1 MKKILTIASLFS
13 FFLLFSQNN
22 IAKRVQS
29 LQSEKAIFKNFK
41 VLNVTQ
47 DLPSN
52 AINTVVSNATFA
64 NIDLNAVNQ
73 IVASKPKTIELDI
86 PYNNEILKIELYQVD
101 LFAEGFHVDSDKSQN
116 ISYEKGVYYRG
127 IVKGD
132 YTSIASFNFFNNE
145 FNGVVS
151 ATGLSNVVVGKLDKS
166 NNIENYIVYADQN
179 LKISNDFQCAVKD
192 DGSEHSN
199 ETHSDA
205 GKDANST
212 RCVTMYFELDYNL
225 YTSNGSNTTTTTNWL
240 TSVFNNVQTLYT
252 NDGITISLKSM
263 FIWTTQDPYSGTG
276 SSDYLYQFN
285 SIRPVFDGD
294 LGQLLGIDPGGLG
307 GVAVGINGLCSQ
319 NNFSYSDVTFSYN
332 TVPTYSFTIMV
343 IAHEFGHLLGSR
355 HTHAC
360 SWNGNNTS
368 IDGCGQ
374 QAGYTE
380 GNCATGPIPST
391 TDKGTIMSYCH
402 LVSGVGIN
410 FNNGFG
416 PQPTTRI
423 LNAVNNGQCL
433 STDCINTCINT
444 IASVTMISVTPT
456 SAQISWPITSG
467 YSSWQVAVYL
477 FGGSPTSFTTVT
489 TNTFTANGL
498 IPNSYYVVEVR
509 PTCTTGLVSSS
520 RELIFVTS
528 TNYCAGTTISDTGG
542 VTGNYT
548 NEENSVR
555 VMIPQT
561 AGQAITLSFSAFSLE
576 LDYDYIYVHNGNST
590 NAELMNVGGSTGT
603 TIPGPFTSTAP
614 DGSLTLRFFSDQGV
628 VDSGF
633 VANTS
638 CATLGLS
645 SNSIIDFTY
654 YPNPTTDVVN
664 IISKTTITSV
674 AVYNVAGQLLYNKK
688 LNDLTTAV
696 DIASFAKG
704 AYFFKLLF
712 DEKEVNFKVLK
723 M

>member
-1 MKKILTIASLFS
+1 MKKLLTIASLFS
-13 FFLLFSQNN
+13 FCLLFAQNN
-22 IAKRVQS
+22 VGKRIKEIENQ
-29 LQSEKAIFKNFK
+29 KADFKNFQ
-41 VLNVTQ
+41 VLNVSQ
-47 DLPSN
+47 DLPTDDVTN
-52 AINTVVSNATFA
+52 VVSNATFA
-64 NIDLNAVNQ
+64 NINLNNVNQ
-73 IVASKPKTIELDI
+73 IVANKLDAIEIDI
-86 PYNNEILKIELYQVD
+86 PYNGEILKIELYKVD
-101 LFAEGFHVDSDKSQN
+101 LFAQGFHVDSDKNSN
-116 ISYEKGVYYRG
+116 LDYEKGVYYRG
-127 IVKGD
+127 ILKGD
-132 YTSIASFNFFNNE
+132 YTSTASFNFFNNE

-151 ATGLSNVVVGKLDKS
+151 AASVSNLVVGKMDKQ
-166 NNIENYIVYADQN
+166 NNVNNYIVYADQN
-179 LKISNDFQCAVKD
+179 LKISNNFQCAVKD
-192 DGSEHSN
+192 DGIDHSN
-199 ETHSDA
+199 ETSTDA
-205 GKDANST
+205 NKDVNST

-225 YTSNGSNTTTTTNWL
+225 YTSNGSNTTTTTNWM

-285 SIRPVFDGD
+285 SVRPVFDGD
-294 LGQLLGIDPGGLG
+294 VGQLLGIDPGGLG

-319 NNFSYSDVTFSYN
+319 NNFSYSDVSFSYN

-360 SWNGNNTS
+360 SWNGNNTA

-391 TDKGTIMSYCH
+391 TEKGSIMSYCH
-402 LVSGVGIN
+402 LISGVGIN

-416 PQPTTRI
+416 PQPASRI
-423 LNAVNNGQCL
+423 LNAVNSGQCL

-444 IASVTMISVTPT
+444 IATVSIVSVTPT
-456 SAQISWPITSG
+456 TAQISWPVTSG
-467 YSSWQVAVYL
+467 YSSWQVAVYP
-477 FGGSPTSFTTVT
+477 FGGSPLVFNTVT
-489 TNTFTANGL
+489 TNSYSASGL
-498 IPNSYYVVEVR
+498 VPNTYYVVEVR

-520 RELIFVTS
+520 REVIFVTS

-542 VTGNYT
+542 VSGNYT
-548 NEENSVR
+548 NEENSIR

-561 AGQAITLSFSAFSLE
+561 TGQAITLTFSAFSLE
-576 LDYDYIYVHNGNST
+576 LDYDYVYIHNGNST
-590 NAELMNVGGSTGT
+590 SAELMNPGGSTGT
-603 TIPGPFTSTAP
+603 TIPGPFTSTSP

-638 CATLGLS
+638 CATLGLNA
-645 SNSIIDFTY
+645 NSIIDFTY
-654 YPNPTTDVVN
+654 YPNPTNDIVN
-664 IISKTTITSV
+664 IISKTSISSV
-674 AVYNVAGQLLYNKK
+674 AVYNVAGQLLLNTKP
-688 LNDLTTAV
+688 NDLSTTV
-696 DIASFAKG
+696 DIAAFAKG
-704 AYFFKLLF
+704 TYFFKLKF
-712 DEKEVNFKVLK
+712 EDQEVNFKVLK